1 MVASASEKLLCLII
15 PTFTYLLFSKGESP
29 YDIYLSPRACTWY
42 HKMLQLSSYHMLI
55 SVFEALRQLTI
66 VIVRYNLFYIV
77 SMSYIL
83 MFDIPLWSSFVT
95 RICVSWWS
103 QSTAFPSSEVKGS
116 FQQRKA
122 QQWGAQKSRCLKG
135 LLSLDLWILF
145 V

>member
-29 YDIYLSPRACTWY
+29 YDIYLIPRACTWY

-77 SMSYIL
+77 SMCLTFWCLTYL
-83 MFDIPLWSSFVT
+83 FDHH
-95 RICVSWWS
+95 
-103 QSTAFPSSEVKGS
+103 
-116 FQQRKA
+116 
-122 QQWGAQKSRCLKG
+122 
-135 LLSLDLWILF
+135 LSLESVSVDEANPQHFHHLKLKA
-145 V
+145 VSNKEKHSNEGHKNQGA